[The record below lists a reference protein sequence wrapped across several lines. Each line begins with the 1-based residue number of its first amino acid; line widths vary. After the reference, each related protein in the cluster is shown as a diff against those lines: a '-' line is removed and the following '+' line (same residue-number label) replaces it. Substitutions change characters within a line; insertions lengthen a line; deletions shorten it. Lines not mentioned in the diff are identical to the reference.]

1 MINSEPGGRDL
12 TTGPCQQTSTLHKIT
27 RLGSAILKRACA
39 MDQLVLEA
47 ISVSLVLC
55 VASMS
60 KGARKT
66 TSPTHGSNYDAR
78 TSLPTHTQNYLNDD
92 DSNSVI

>member
-1 MINSEPGGRDL
+1 
-12 TTGPCQQTSTLHKIT
+12 
-27 RLGSAILKRACA
+27 

-78 TSLPTHTQNYLNDD
+78 TSLPDD
-92 DSNSVI
+92 DEKRTPTTVQI